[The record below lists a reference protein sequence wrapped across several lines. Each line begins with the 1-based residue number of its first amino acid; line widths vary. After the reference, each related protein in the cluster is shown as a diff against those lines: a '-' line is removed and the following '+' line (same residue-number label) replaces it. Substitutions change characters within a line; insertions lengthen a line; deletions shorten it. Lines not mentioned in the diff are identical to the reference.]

1 MTKNFQGFSGG
12 FRLLTVSLAFGAI
25 SFSVAKNIH
34 TFQLGLV
41 AVSVFLFAVP
51 IMLSGIYVGTLRRV
65 HENTLFKRD
74 GWLYRFRSKRLFMVI
89 GWFAWSVTTGFFM
102 LIQLNL
108 YTQQEWLAFFMTFPL
123 FYIVFTLCRHI
134 LAKNVQPLHTIRI
147 SIDWTRWIVPGV
159 MVLVYGLLFW
169 QAEPTQSTL
178 TLRDAIDAKRIHLL
192 KDASTSAVI
201 DEALQIFSFMSGA
214 RDYAGSKFDTLWK
227 GWSWAFT
234 VLSSFV
240 VSYNVCVL
248 LSCMMISPKEY
259 RRIFGKM
266 SDNPDPPEITP
277 LQVASLSA
285 IITFLFFFVYL
296 HGFVALETW
305 IKQSPNLAQGRKE
318 LEEVVVVKIDEIAG
332 KPYKPGTI
340 KKIEDARAQVLRAS
354 ASAVHELDQKI
365 DGAFS
370 MMERNVDPYLDWY
383 YSLSAEY
390 ARMAM
395 TLSGG
400 IEGHMTGKLKEYLFK
415 NDPLKTVSV
424 AMNGALER
432 QKGALREYQSKRDQI
447 LRENQINV
455 TTEPTRVMRQMSK
468 KDLDLMPMHP
478 TVTTIESRMAGA
490 AVASVV
496 TGLVTTKV
504 VSKVVGKGV
513 FKLAVTAASK
523 LVVSKTVSVAA
534 GTATGAAIGSIFPGV
549 GTLIG
554 AGLGALT
561 GAVIGVGMDA
571 TILKLEEKVSRDA
584 FKREILESIQAS
596 KKEFKNGL
604 FGKAAST
611 GI

>member
-1 MTKNFQGFSGG
+1 
-12 FRLLTVSLAFGAI
+12 
-25 SFSVAKNIH
+25 
-34 TFQLGLV
+34 
-41 AVSVFLFAVP
+41 
-51 IMLSGIYVGTLRRV
+51 
-65 HENTLFKRD
+65 
-74 GWLYRFRSKRLFMVI
+74 
-89 GWFAWSVTTGFFM
+89 
-102 LIQLNL
+102 
-108 YTQQEWLAFFMTFPL
+108 
-123 FYIVFTLCRHI
+123 
-134 LAKNVQPLHTIRI
+134 
-147 SIDWTRWIVPGV
+147 
-159 MVLVYGLLFW
+159 
-169 QAEPTQSTL
+169 
-178 TLRDAIDAKRIHLL
+178 
-192 KDASTSAVI
+192 
-201 DEALQIFSFMSGA
+201 
-214 RDYAGSKFDTLWK
+214 
-227 GWSWAFT
+227 
-234 VLSSFV
+234 
-240 VSYNVCVL
+240 
-248 LSCMMISPKEY
+248 
-259 RRIFGKM
+259 M